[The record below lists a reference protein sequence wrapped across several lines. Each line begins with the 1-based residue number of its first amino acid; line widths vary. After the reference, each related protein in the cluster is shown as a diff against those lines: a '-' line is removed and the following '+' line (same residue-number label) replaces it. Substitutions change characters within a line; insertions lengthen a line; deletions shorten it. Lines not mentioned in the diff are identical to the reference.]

1 MFKFIIGLPVL
12 ALSLSLYGQQGN
24 FSFGVQGGP
33 MFATIKQDPDLLDPK
48 FRTAFFAGA
57 NARYAFGK
65 HWAVQGDV
73 QFSQRGYQYN
83 TPGTPIILN
92 GQLAIY
98 KGRIDQKISYVDVI
112 TQVEFR
118 PVKYIGI
125 SVGPYVSWKVG
136 EAVRYGDVVGW
147 TKIDDELSLVKDVDF
162 GASAKL
168 SGHFGPATLF
178 VSWLHGLVETS
189 MISLSDENGT
199 SLGWLTTKS
208 RALAV
213 GAGYSF

>member
-1 MFKFIIGLPVL
+1 
-12 ALSLSLYGQQGN
+12 
-24 FSFGVQGGP
+24 
-33 MFATIKQDPDLLDPK
+33 MFATVQQDPDVLDPK

-57 NARYAFGK
+57 NARYAFHK
-65 HWAVQGDV
+65 RWAVQGDG
-73 QFSQRGYQYN
+73 QFSQRGFHYK

-92 GQLAIY
+92 GQPAIY
-98 KGRIDQKISYVDVI
+98 KGRIDQKIGYVDVI
-112 TQVEFR
+112 AQVEFR

-125 SVGPYVSWKVG
+125 SVGPYVSWKVH

-168 SGHFGPATLF
+168 SGHLGPVTLF

-199 SLGWLTTKS
+199 PLGWLTTKN

-213 GAGYSF
+213 GAGYNF